1 MIGIF
6 DSGIGGV
13 TVLQEILKE
22 LPNYTYLYYS
32 DSKNNPYGDKQ
43 EEELIKI
50 TENIVAY
57 LISMGCEVIVIACN
71 TASAIC
77 KDYLRN
83 KFSVPIIAI
92 EPAYK
97 MVSDYNYKGKTL
109 ILATKGTLESQKF
122 QELYHK
128 YDNHQ
133 TIVYECVG
141 LADLIEESQEE
152 KIDEYLKVNLIQFK
166 GVENVVLGCTHYPLI
181 KDKIKNV
188 LGNVNLYDGSFG
200 VAKQLKRVVTSIELE
215 PNTKK
220 IIFVD
225 SSGHAI
231 KKERF
236 EKLIG
241 R

>member
-1 MIGIF
+1 
-6 DSGIGGV
+6 
-13 TVLQEILKE
+13 
-22 LPNYTYLYYS
+22 
-32 DSKNNPYGDKQ
+32 
-43 EEELIKI
+43 
-50 TENIVAY
+50 
-57 LISMGCEVIVIACN
+57 
-71 TASAIC
+71 
-77 KDYLRN
+77 
-83 KFSVPIIAI
+83 
-92 EPAYK
+92 

>member
-71 TASAIC
+71 TASAVC

-92 EPAYK
+92 EP
-97 MVSDYNYKGKTL
+97 SL
-109 ILATKGTLESQKF
+109 
-122 QELYHK
+122 
-128 YDNHQ
+128 
-133 TIVYECVG
+133 
-141 LADLIEESQEE
+141 
-152 KIDEYLKVNLIQFK
+152 
-166 GVENVVLGCTHYPLI
+166 
-181 KDKIKNV
+181 
-188 LGNVNLYDGSFG
+188 
-200 VAKQLKRVVTSIELE
+200 
-215 PNTKK
+215 
-220 IIFVD
+220 
-225 SSGHAI
+225 
-231 KKERF
+231 
-236 EKLIG
+236 
-241 R
+241 